1 MIKVIII
8 ILMLVKLSISTSFA
22 EDKFK
27 IILKINKK
35 IITNVDIKKEKKY
48 LGVLTPQILSLSE
61 KDISELAKQSL
72 IKEITKED
80 EVLKYFKIDYNSPEL
95 LSQSQ
100 LVERLNFQNEKE
112 FKDYLSQSNLDLEE
126 VLRKIAIEI
135 SWNRLIF
142 EKYKD
147 QVVIDEKKIKNNLD
161 ELSKNKKKKKVFFL
175 SEILFTAENKNEYD
189 RKYQKIIK
197 TIEVEGFKNAATI
210 FSISDSSGYGGEIGW
225 VKKSQLSSQVSNVL
239 INLKKDSFSQ
249 PIKIPSGFL
258 IIKLND
264 IKNEILEFDYDLE
277 LKKIMNI
284 ENNRQLNQ
292 FSNIYFKKVQRRSF
306 IDEQ

>member
-161 ELSKNKKKKKVFFL
+161 ELSKNTKEQKVFFL